1 MMKIVLFE
9 DSGFENLYPLTYLR
23 PVFELRC
30 GAFTLRER
38 IGRKF
43 PEATLYVET
52 REALRELATE
62 SYGESRANN
71 PNALRPDDDILLV
84 NAGAILTCPTESYP
98 GQDRVAL
105 NADGELVW
113 AFLKKET
120 VAGMQAGSAAE
131 LAQKATEALP
141 SCTTEDIL
149 VRYPWDLIEENA
161 EQIARDFRDFF
172 QPAVNSRPMRG
183 AEIAG
188 DHQNLFIGEGVEI
201 QPHTFIDCRNGP
213 VILASG
219 VTVHAHTSIHAP
231 ACIGRDTQLF
241 EAKIRE
247 GCSIGPVCRVG
258 GEVEESI
265 IHAYSNKYHTGF
277 LGHSYVCEWVN
288 LGALTT
294 NSDLK
299 NDYSTVKVYLNGSP
313 VDTGSIKVGSFIGD
327 HTKTSIGTLLNTGTI
342 AGIMCNLMAGSGP
355 LPKYIPSFCWYLQD
369 RISKG
374 LGLGAALATARAAM
388 ERRNRQ
394 LSPAMEKLIRH
405 TESLT
410 KQEKL
415 EKVRRDRK
423 RLR

>member
-131 LAQKATEALP
+131 LA
-141 SCTTEDIL
+141 
-149 VRYPWDLIEENA
+149 
-161 EQIARDFRDFF
+161 
-172 QPAVNSRPMRG
+172 
-183 AEIAG
+183 
-188 DHQNLFIGEGVEI
+188 H
-201 QPHTFIDCRNGP
+201 
-213 VILASG
+213 
-219 VTVHAHTSIHAP
+219 
-231 ACIGRDTQLF
+231 
-241 EAKIRE
+241 
-247 GCSIGPVCRVG
+247 
-258 GEVEESI
+258 
-265 IHAYSNKYHTGF
+265 
-277 LGHSYVCEWVN
+277 
-288 LGALTT
+288 
-294 NSDLK
+294 
-299 NDYSTVKVYLNGSP
+299 
-313 VDTGSIKVGSFIGD
+313 
-327 HTKTSIGTLLNTGTI
+327 
-342 AGIMCNLMAGSGP
+342 
-355 LPKYIPSFCWYLQD
+355 
-369 RISKG
+369 
-374 LGLGAALATARAAM
+374 AALMHYRGHPRAVPLGPHRRERGTDCTRLPGLLPARS
-388 ERRNRQ
+388 EQ
-394 LSPAMEKLIRH
+394 PTDEG
-405 TESLT
+405 
-410 KQEKL
+410 
-415 EKVRRDRK
+415 RRDSR
-423 RLR
+423 

>member
-1 MMKIVLFE
+1 MKIVLFE

-30 GAFTLRER
+30 GAFTLKER
-38 IGRKF
+38 IERKF
-43 PEATLYVET
+43 PDATLYVET
-52 REALRELATE
+52 REALKELATE

-84 NAGAILTCPTESYP
+84 NAGAILTCPSESYP
-98 GQDRVAL
+98 GQDRIAL

-172 QPAVNSRPMRG
+172 QPAVNSRPMKG

-188 DHQNLFIGEGVEI
+188 DHQNLFVDEGVEI

-213 VILASG
+213 VILTSG

-231 ACIGRDTQLF
+231 AYIGRDTQLF

-299 NDYSTVKVYLNGSP
+299 NDYSTVKVYLNGNP

-342 AGIMCNLMAGSGP
+342 IGIMCNLMAGSGP

-388 ERRNRQ
+388 GRRKRQ
-394 LSPAMEKLIRH
+394 LSPAMERLIRY

-410 KQEKL
+410 KQEKM